1 MDAWRER
8 ERVLLSHGVDVRLV
22 SAREWNEGGTQV
34 RLQPKPGEKVRG
46 LATFGSHPALFVYEF
61 RRLWRT
67 LGEGWDLLDIH
78 EEPYALATAQ
88 ILFMRTLQQILPR
101 FRTNPPSPYMLY
113 SAQNIEK
120 RYPWPFRTLERRALR
135 HASAL
140 SVCNREAGRIL
151 RSKGM
156 VGRIEI
162 IPLGVDLEIF
172 APGPSPEERQAPP
185 SRGQEARPPEGEAT
199 AGGVVVVGYA
209 GRLAEHK
216 GVDVLLRAALDDE
229 RLHLRIAG
237 AGPLEHQLRSRTA
250 GLGDRVRFLGALSG
264 EELPSFYRS
273 LDVLAVPSVP
283 TPGWVEQFGRVAV
296 EAMACGIPVV
306 ASDTGAL
313 PDVVGDAGL
322 LVPAGDSRALG
333 DALLTVADEPGLAEQ
348 LRAAGSARARACA
361 WPEVARR
368 YRELYEHCITGP
380 QRPTSAFA
388 ASARERSGEALRPEV
403 VLVAYGAPDMVRSA
417 LAPLVGHFPL
427 TVVDNSSMPQIRS
440 IAIDAGAR
448 YLDPGRNGGFAAG
461 VNYALDRRDH
471 PERDVLLL
479 NPDAII
485 SPDDV
490 TLLQQALHADPAL
503 ASTGPSQVDDD
514 GVAATVTWPFPTPAG
529 VWIQTIGLA
538 RLRRA
543 RPGRSFVIG
552 SVLLL
557 KAAAIA
563 QVGRF
568 DEHFFLYA
576 EETDWAFRAHR
587 QGWRHALVPA
597 ATALHLGGGTS
608 SDPHRRDIH
617 FHASQ
622 ERYLRKHFGALNWQL
637 ARAGVLA
644 GALLRS
650 VLLRGAAAQSARW
663 RLRTYAKGPVRAEAS
678 L

>member
-1 MDAWRER
+1 
-8 ERVLLSHGVDVRLV
+8 
-22 SAREWNEGGTQV
+22 
-34 RLQPKPGEKVRG
+34 
-46 LATFGSHPALFVYEF
+46 
-61 RRLWRT
+61 
-67 LGEGWDLLDIH
+67 
-78 EEPYALATAQ
+78 
-88 ILFMRTLQQILPR
+88 
-101 FRTNPPSPYMLY
+101 
-113 SAQNIEK
+113 
-120 RYPWPFRTLERRALR
+120 
-135 HASAL
+135 
-140 SVCNREAGRIL
+140 
-151 RSKGM
+151 
-156 VGRIEI
+156 
-162 IPLGVDLEIF
+162 
-172 APGPSPEERQAPP
+172 
-185 SRGQEARPPEGEAT
+185 
-199 AGGVVVVGYA
+199 
-209 GRLAEHK
+209 
-216 GVDVLLRAALDDE
+216 
-229 RLHLRIAG
+229 
-237 AGPLEHQLRSRTA
+237 
-250 GLGDRVRFLGALSG
+250 
-264 EELPSFYRS
+264 
-273 LDVLAVPSVP
+273 
-283 TPGWVEQFGRVAV
+283 
-296 EAMACGIPVV
+296 MACGTPVV
-306 ASDTGAL
+306 ASDSGAL

-322 LVPAGDSRALG
+322 LVPPGDARALR
-333 DALLTVADEPGLAEQ
+333 DALIRVADEPGLAERLQ
-348 LRAAGSARARACA
+348 AAGFARARECA
-361 WPEVARR
+361 WPEVAGR
-368 YRELYEHCITGP
+368 YRELYEHCVTGP
-380 QRPTSAFA
+380 QRATDIAGAPV
-388 ASARERSGEALRPEV
+388 LPPEV

-417 LAPLVGHFPL
+417 LAPLVGRFPL

-440 IAIDAGAR
+440 IAVDAGAL

-461 VNYALDRRDH
+461 VNYALDRRLH

-479 NPDAII
+479 NPDAVI
-485 SPDDV
+485 SPADV
-490 TLLQQALHADPAL
+490 TLLQHALHADPAL

-514 GVAATVTWPFPTPAG
+514 GVPAKVTWPFPSPAG

-622 ERYLRKHFGALNWQL
+622 ERYLRKHFGGLNWQV

-644 GALLRS
+644 GALARS
-650 VLLRGAAAQSARW
+650 ILLRGAAAQRARW